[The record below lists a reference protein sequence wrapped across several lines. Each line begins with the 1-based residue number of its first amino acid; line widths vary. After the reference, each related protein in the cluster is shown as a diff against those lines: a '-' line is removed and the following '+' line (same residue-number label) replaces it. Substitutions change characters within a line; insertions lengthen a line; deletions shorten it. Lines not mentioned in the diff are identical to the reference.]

1 MIRKDLEELQ
11 FTVVAEVNEC
21 RVDFKVYDICGRTGA
36 PDGPFIYRREGGDN
50 SMDWVE
56 SLDDAEVYLHGSVKW
71 DGCSDWSF
79 DEQDRV
85 MLHGCSRHDIE
96 RYGKI
101 MAACWD
107 MTKEL
112 LPSFVGD

>member
-1 MIRKDLEELQ
+1 MRRDFDELG
-11 FTVVAEVNEC
+11 FTVVAEVKEY
-21 RVDFKVYDICGRTGA
+21 RVDFKVYDICGRTGSL
-36 PDGPFIYRREGGDN
+36 DGPYVYHREGSVN

-71 DGCSDWSF
+71 DGCSDWYF

-96 RYGKI
+96 RYGMI

-112 LPSFVGD
+112 LPSFQDY

>member
-1 MIRKDLEELQ
+1 MIRKDFEELQ
-11 FTVVAEVNEC
+11 FTVVAEVHEC

-36 PDGPFIYRREGGDN
+36 PGGPFIYHREGGVN

-85 MLHGCSRHDIE
+85 MLHGCSRHDIV

-101 MAACWD
+101 MTACFD

-112 LPSFVGD
+112 LPNFQGD